1 MIVSAKVHITPEM
14 ISVDGQTVFAADNLL
29 KDAYRSLEIDHPKF
43 YKMDQLSKLGL
54 LSVEYLIGKTK
65 VNERY
70 NDNEIALVFNNRDAS
85 AGSDIEHQKAF
96 KIGHASPSIFV
107 YTLPNIVLGEIAIRN
122 KWYGEQICTVSDQP
136 NIGPLYQQCLTL
148 MNKRKAEAIILLNIN
163 SIEDKFEART
173 LLIEKDG
180 NPEGV
185 PFSMEMLNQIF
196 EEDARS

>member
-14 ISVDGQTVFAADNLL
+14 ISVDGQPVFKADDLL
-29 KDAYRSLEIDHPKF
+29 KDAYRSLGIDHPKF

-70 NDNEIALVFNNRDAS
+70 NDDEIALVFNNRDAS
-85 AGSDIEHQKAF
+85 AGSDLEHQKAF
-96 KIGHASPSIFV
+96 NIGHASPSIFV

-122 KWYGEQICTVSDQP
+122 KWYGEQLCTVSDQP
-136 NIGPLYQQCLTL
+136 NIGSLYQHCLTL
-148 MNKRKAEAIILLNIN
+148 MNKGKAKAIILLNIN

-180 NPEGV
+180 IHEGI
-185 PFSMEMLNQIF
+185 PFSMEMLNQLF
-196 EEDARS
+196 KEDARS